1 MGRRVSL
8 SVVIGIS
15 LIFLTVIPLG
25 MYLGY
30 TLDGK
35 LNSSP
40 LFFIIFSLASVI
52 LSLYLVYKSWD
63 TLQRKL

>member
-1 MGRRVSL
+1 MGRRTNL
-8 SVVIGIS
+8 SIVIGIS

-30 TLDGK
+30 ILDEK

-40 LFFIIFSLASVI
+40 LLFILFSLASIVF
-52 LSLYLVYKSWD
+52 SLYLVYKSWD

>member
-1 MGRRVSL
+1 MGRRTNL
-8 SVVIGIS
+8 SIVIGIS
-15 LIFLTVIPLG
+15 LIFLTIIPLG

-30 TLDGK
+30 ILDEK

-40 LFFIIFSLASVI
+40 LFFILFSLASI
-52 LSLYLVYKSWD
+52 IFSLYLVYKSWD

>member
-1 MGRRVSL
+1 MGRRTNL
-8 SVVIGIS
+8 SIVIGIS
-15 LIFLTVIPLG
+15 LIFLTIIPLG

-30 TLDGK
+30 ILDEK

-40 LFFIIFSLASVI
+40 LLFILFSLASIVF
-52 LSLYLVYKSWD
+52 SLYLVYKSWD

>member
-15 LIFLTVIPLG
+15 LIFLTIIPLG

-30 TLDGK
+30 ILDGK